1 MLILQI
7 QERFQQGHSIR
18 NIAIHLQLSRA
29 TVKKYAEGNPNQLC
43 LRGSYTTRERRHDI
57 RQYQEFLIQCIQAR
71 MNGTQTYQALQ
82 KSHGYAGSRATF
94 SKYFRD
100 FIQERGLE
108 LAQKQAG
115 SESKQRVV
123 SRKDVFQYLWMGE
136 DLDADSKR
144 ELSLKCPLIPALRK
158 CILEFREIFLFQ
170 SIPRLHLFIA
180 QYQNGPFKAIASLAR
195 GFQRDLS
202 AIEFAVSSPLS
213 NGFVEGFNH
222 KLKLIKRTMY
232 GRCRLKLLEAKL
244 FLDCTMHG

>member
-18 NIAIHLQLSRA
+18 SIAIHLQLSRA
-29 TVKKYAEGNPNQLC
+29 TVKKYAEGDPDQLC
-43 LRGSYTTRERRHDI
+43 LRGSYTARERRHDI
-57 RQYQEFLIQCIQAR
+57 RQYQDFLMQCVQAK

-82 KSHGYAGSRATF
+82 KSHGYAGSYATF
-94 SKYFRD
+94 SKYFRN
-100 FIQERGLE
+100 FIQEQGLE
-108 LAQKQAG
+108 LAKKQAG
-115 SESKQRVV
+115 SASKQRVV

-136 DLDADSKR
+136 DLDADLKG

-158 CILEFREIFLFQ
+158 CILEFREIFLLQ
-170 SIPRLHLFIA
+170 SIPRLYLFIEH
-180 QYQNGPFKAIASLAR
+180 YQNGPFKAIASLAR
-195 GFQRDLS
+195 GFKRDIS

-213 NGFVEGFNH
+213 NGFVEGLNH

-244 FLDCTMHG
+244 VLDYAMYG